1 MTEQFHY
8 RFTGISKHFGRKQ
21 VLKDID
27 LEYENH
33 DCLIITGENGAGK
46 STLLRIIAGLEKPN
60 KGTITIDRHK
70 PGLWRQQRKSMLK
83 STMYLHQQPYML
95 AGTLR
100 RNLEYTARLNPVLI
114 DRETSVDRAITWAG
128 LNSLEDQIAVTL
140 SGGQKQRVAL
150 ARARLRQPRVLLLDE
165 PTSSLDTESR
175 EKTLSMLK
183 EFRDNGMA
191 LVIVTH
197 DDKYFSE
204 LKTQHLHLES
214 GRFSEEAEQKVVDL
228 DKYRNN

>member
-1 MTEQFHY
+1 MTEPFHY
-8 RFTGISKHFGRKQ
+8 RFEGIGKHFGRNQ
-21 VLKDID
+21 VLKDVD

-33 DCLIITGENGAGK
+33 DCLVITGENGAGK

-60 KGTITIDRHK
+60 KGTVTIDRHK
-70 PGLWRQQRKSMLK
+70 PGLWRQHRKTMLK

-95 AGTLR
+95 SGTLR
-100 RNLEYTARLNPVLI
+100 RNLEYTARLNPMLI

-128 LNSLEDQIAVTL
+128 LNSLEEQIAVTL

-165 PTSSLDTESR
+165 PTASLDTESR

-197 DDKYFSE
+197 DDRYFSD
-204 LKTQHLHLES
+204 LKTRHLHLEN
-214 GRFSEEAEQKVVDL
+214 GLFDGEAEQKIVDL
-228 DKYRNN
+228 EKYRNS